1 MPFFRFHFVESSR
14 LAAVSRSLTDSIGE
28 AIGCPRDHIV
38 LEVIHSDYIGDGEVK
53 DGNDWP
59 FVEVEYFE
67 RPREVQE
74 AVAGIVS
81 EALRRAGYP
90 NSDVYFRYLKPE
102 NYYEN
107 AKSFQS
113 Q

>member
-14 LAAVSRSLTDSIGE
+14 LATVSRSMTDSIRE

-38 LEVIHSDYIGDGEVK
+38 LEVIHSDYIEDGEVK
-53 DGNDWP
+53 DGNNWP

-74 AVAGIVS
+74 TVASIVS
-81 EALRRAGYP
+81 ESLRQAGYP
-90 NSDVYFRYLKPE
+90 NSDVYFRYLKPN

-107 AKSFQS
+107 AKSF
-113 Q
+113 